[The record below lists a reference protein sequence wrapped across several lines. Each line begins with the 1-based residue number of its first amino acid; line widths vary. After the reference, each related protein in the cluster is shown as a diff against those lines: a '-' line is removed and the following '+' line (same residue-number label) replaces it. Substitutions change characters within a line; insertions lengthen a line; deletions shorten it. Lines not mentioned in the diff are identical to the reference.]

1 MVPVTPTKSTEE
13 IQKITPPSDLRQS
26 ENTSQDAAPRSGDGD
41 ARPEVSDSYRS
52 EELSASTADVSD
64 DLDDKSHLSKSE
76 LFKSCESEMREQ
88 VLSMFNNEIELK
100 GSFNRIKNEL
110 IEFLPAF
117 LLDQQIS
124 TLVELSTKSDPTKK
138 NKTFAEIFNPS
149 ENYLSF
155 LNKETRA
162 VSHRKTTHDNNEV
175 PAHENDDESDH
186 SMEGLKSVEDTM
198 RGFILPMFTNDK
210 IDEPFNEIKNTLIEK
225 LPAFLVDQ
233 LAKALVQLSSK
244 NEPTNRKR
252 TLEDLLKP
260 SAEYLFYSKNL
271 FLVPSS
277 NLHDFNQEATTPIAS
292 KIKEK

>member
-138 NKTFAEIFNPS
+138 NKTF
-149 ENYLSF
+149 
-155 LNKETRA
+155 KETRA

>member
-1 MVPVTPTKSTEE
+1 M
-13 IQKITPPSDLRQS
+13 
-26 ENTSQDAAPRSGDGD
+26 
-41 ARPEVSDSYRS
+41 
-52 EELSASTADVSD
+52 
-64 DLDDKSHLSKSE
+64 
-76 LFKSCESEMREQ
+76 
-88 VLSMFNNEIELK
+88 
-100 GSFNRIKNEL
+100 
-110 IEFLPAF
+110 
-117 LLDQQIS
+117 LLQ
-124 TLVELSTKSDPTKK
+124 
-138 NKTFAEIFNPS
+138 
-149 ENYLSF
+149 
-155 LNKETRA
+155 KETRA

-260 SAEYLFYSKNL
+260 SAEYLFYSKVRIHYL
-271 FLVPSS
+271 
-277 NLHDFNQEATTPIAS
+277 I
-292 KIKEK
+292 I